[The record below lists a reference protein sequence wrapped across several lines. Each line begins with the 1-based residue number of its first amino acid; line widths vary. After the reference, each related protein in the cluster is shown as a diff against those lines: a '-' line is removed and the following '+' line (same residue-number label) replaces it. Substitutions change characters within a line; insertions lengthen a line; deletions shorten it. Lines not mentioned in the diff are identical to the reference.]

1 MTHEANVVL
10 LRTIDVELML
20 TICKSNHDL
29 TQMEN
34 VFKTCAFLYLDDIH
48 IGWDMSSGQSIRT
61 ICDDIDIPSFDAGH
75 DQLGLF
81 YPSPAQLVPTSMHSF
96 SHAS

>member
-48 IGWDMSSGQSIRT
+48 IGWDMSSGQHLT
-61 ICDDIDIPSFDAGH
+61 TV
-75 DQLGLF
+75 
-81 YPSPAQLVPTSMHSF
+81 YPYYLRRYRYPIF
-96 SHAS
+96 